1 MPVRKSKPRKSKRP
15 ARRAYAR
22 RRYARKT
29 NVSEYASCSVSRSI
43 VPTGAPTWVTNQMY
57 EAHQIQL
64 ADYARALTVASAYQF
79 YRIKHVKITYK
90 FPYDTFG
97 QGLGANASRPNFY
110 YMLDK
115 AGAIPIGINLEGLK
129 QMGARPRPCDEKS
142 IHISWAPTV
151 LTVDETLAGPLPSQ
165 YKTSPWLSTD
175 VPNVA
180 HNGVYWYI
188 EQQFPAFPATG
199 FEYQAEIE
207 VQFEFKK
214 PVWKSQPGGPQAIGT
229 RVAIEDNSADGIVG
243 GPDGSG
249 NPSALLG

>member
-1 MPVRKSKPRKSKRP
+1 MAPKSKSKSKRP
-15 ARRAYAR
+15 AKKGGKRPAR
-22 RRYARKT
+22 RGRRT
-29 NVSEYASCSVSRSI
+29 NVSEYASCSVTRTI
-43 VPTGAPTWVTNQMY
+43 LPTGGPAWVTNQMY

-79 YRIKHVKITYK
+79 YRLKYVKITYK

-115 AGAIPIGINLEGLK
+115 AGAIPLGINLEGLK
-129 QMGARPRPCDEKS
+129 QMGARPRGCDEKP

-188 EQQFPAFPATG
+188 EQQFPAGGPG

-214 PVWKSQPGGPQAIGT
+214 PIWKSQPGGPQAIGA
-229 RVAIEDNSADGIVG
+229 RVAIEDNSADGVEG

-249 NPSALLG
+249 NPSIGT